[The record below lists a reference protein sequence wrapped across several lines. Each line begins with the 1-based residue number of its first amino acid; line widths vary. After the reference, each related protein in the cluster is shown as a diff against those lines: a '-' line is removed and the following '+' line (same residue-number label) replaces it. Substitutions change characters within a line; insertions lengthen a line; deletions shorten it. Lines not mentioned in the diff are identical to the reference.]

1 MNKEYSIAIKKQA
14 ILKVENGA
22 QLPFDD
28 LVVVEEPLELQI
40 RYFSKGKWEKRSLA
54 VTMRTPGSDKDLAIG
69 FLFSEGIIGRFSD
82 ISAIAEIE
90 SNVLVISLSETIL
103 VEMESLERNF
113 YTTSSCGVCGKA
125 SIDKLAKTSCFFPQ
139 PTMPKIAAATL
150 TKLPFLLR
158 NIQSLFDQTGGI
170 HAAAIFSPSGKLITF
185 AEDVGRHNAVDKL
198 IGNCLQKGQIPLRKE
213 VLLLSG
219 RISFELV
226 QKAMMVGIPI
236 IAAVGAPSSLA
247 IELAEEAGITLIGF
261 LKADRFN
268 IYCGEERLRGK
279 GLSRRKVEGRTE
291 QF

>member
-1 MNKEYSIAIKKQA
+1 MSKEYSGAIKKHS
-14 ILKVENGA
+14 ILKVENGS
-22 QLPFDD
+22 QLSFNDM
-28 LVVVEEPLELQI
+28 VVVEEPLELQI
-40 RYFSKGKWEKRSLA
+40 RYFSKGKWVKRSLA
-54 VTMRTPGSDKDLAIG
+54 VTMRTPGSDKKLAIG

-82 ISAIAEIE
+82 ITSIDEIE
-90 SNVLVISLSETIL
+90 SNMLVINLLETVL
-103 VEMESLERNF
+103 VEMETLERNF
-113 YTTSSCGVCGKA
+113 YATSSCGVCGKT

-139 PTMPKIAAATL
+139 PTMPKIAAVTL

-185 AEDVGRHNAVDKL
+185 SEDVGRHNAVDKL

>member
-1 MNKEYSIAIKKQA
+1 MNKENSIAIKKQA
-14 ILKVENGA
+14 IFKVEVGR
-22 QLPFDD
+22 QLPYED
-28 LVVVEEPLELQI
+28 LVVVEEPLEIQI
-40 RYFSKGKWEKRSLA
+40 RYFDKEKWLKKSLA
-54 VTMRTPGSDKDLAIG
+54 VTMRTPGNDKDLAIG
-69 FLFSEGIIGRFSD
+69 FLFSEGIVGRFSD
-82 ISAIAEIE
+82 ITSVEE
-90 SNVLVISLSETIL
+90 VEDNVLIINLLDAVV
-103 VEMESLERNF
+103 VEMDTLERNF
-113 YTTSSCGVCGKA
+113 YATSSCGICGKA

-139 PTMPKIAAATL
+139 SGVPKISAITL
-150 TKLPFLLR
+150 TKLPYLLR

-170 HAAAIFSPSGKLITF
+170 HAAAIFSPTGQLIKL

-198 IGNCLQKGQIPLRKE
+198 IGNCLQDGEIPLRKE

-268 IYCGEERLRGK
+268 IYCGAERLENEFK
-279 GLSRRKVEGRTE
+279 K
-291 QF
+291 